1 MFAIVV
7 FVLAGCGSPLGTG
20 GGGKGGQGA
29 AKVTSD
35 PVTLNAAIEGISVP
49 EEFASLLADSVKKK
63 YPNITL
69 NIIQPVGQGTSLASM
84 VAAGQ
89 APDIVFTFNGRVK
102 GLQEM
107 DLLYDMTPL
116 LKEHNVDVGRFEPN
130 YIRDAKIASEKDE
143 LYGVPYNV
151 NFHAMYYNKD
161 IFDKFGAPYP
171 KDGMTWEQLLDLAR
185 KVARKDGNT
194 QYRGLDPGNS
204 IIWMSQPLSIAA
216 IDPNTDKAT
225 VNTDLW
231 KKVFEL
237 AKSIYMIP
245 GNEYIPVPAK
255 DQFMK
260 NKTLAV
266 LLDLNIF
273 NQLET
278 ATKEGLNW
286 DMAQY
291 PSYPEKPNTYG
302 NASVNVMMI
311 TKSSKY
317 KHEAMEAIKIAV
329 SDEVQTAMS
338 RLALLSPLKSEA
350 VKKAFGESRDFLK
363 NKHVEGIFKSKPV
376 PYPVASQYRSKAEN
390 ILIQKF
396 NEFRDGK
403 IDVNTALSRAE
414 EEINQMVATEKGK

>member
-1 MFAIVV
+1 M
-7 FVLAGCGSPLGTG
+7 FVLMLVGCGSPVGTEG
-20 GGGKGGQGA
+20 DGEGDKSA

-49 EEFASLLADSVKKK
+49 QEFAAMLADNVKKK

-69 NIIQPVGQGTSLASM
+69 NIIQPVGQEATLASM

-89 APDIVFTFNGRVK
+89 TPDIVFTFNGRVK

-107 DLLYDMTPL
+107 DLLFDMTPL
-116 LKEHNVDVGRFEPN
+116 LEEHNVDIGRFEPN

-143 LYGVPYNV
+143 LYGMPYNV

-161 IFDKFGAPYP
+161 IFDKFGVPYP
-171 KDGMTWEQLLDLAR
+171 EDGMNWDQLLDLAK
-185 KVARKDGNT
+185 KVSRKDGNT

-225 VNTDLW
+225 VNTDQW

-273 NQLET
+273 NQLEA
-278 ATKEGLNW
+278 ATKDGLNW

-291 PSYPEKPNTYG
+291 PSYPEKPDTYG

-317 KHEAMEAIKIAV
+317 KHEAMEVIKIAV
-329 SDEVQTAMS
+329 SDEVQTEMS
-338 RLALLSPLKSEA
+338 KLALLSPLKSEA

-363 NKHVEGIFKSKPV
+363 DKHVEGIFKSKPV

-403 IDVNTALSRAE
+403 IDVNTALRQAE
-414 EEINQMVATEKGK
+414 EAIDQMVAAEKGK